1 MGLGDRG
8 KNKVKEAAAPELF
21 RMTEPLTDVHNNIDT
36 KIYKPVKADTHK
48 SVLEKNDQRKLF
60 NFSFSL
66 SERLRK
72 CAYETRRKEVEIVR
86 EALDEWLKK
95 HDY

>member
-1 MGLGDRG
+1 
-8 KNKVKEAAAPELF
+8 
-21 RMTEPLTDVHNNIDT
+21 MTEPLTDVHNNIDT
-36 KIYKPVKADTHK
+36 KKYISAKPDIHKPV
-48 SVLEKNDQRKLF
+48 SEKNDQRKLF